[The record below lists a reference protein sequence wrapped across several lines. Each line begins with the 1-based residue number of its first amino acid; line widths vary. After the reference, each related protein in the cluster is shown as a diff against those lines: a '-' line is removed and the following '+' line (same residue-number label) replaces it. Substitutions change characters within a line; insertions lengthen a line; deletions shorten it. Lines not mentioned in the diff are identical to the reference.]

1 MSGLTARRIEA
12 LGIFKRQPTT
22 LRMCDVQGNS
32 LDVRGSIIVPITI
45 KGQVKVW
52 NLTIIEKFDADIIL
66 GADFM
71 SAMKVTQDFETKTI
85 DFKNKQSPKI

>member
-1 MSGLTARRIEA
+1 
-12 LGIFKRQPTT
+12 
-22 LRMCDVQGNS
+22 MCDVQGNS

-85 DFKNKQSPKI
+85 DFKNKKIF